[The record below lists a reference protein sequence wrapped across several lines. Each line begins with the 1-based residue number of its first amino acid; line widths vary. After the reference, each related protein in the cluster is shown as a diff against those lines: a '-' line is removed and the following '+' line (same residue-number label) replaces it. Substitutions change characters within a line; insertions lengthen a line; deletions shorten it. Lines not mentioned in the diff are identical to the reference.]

1 MDESGGRGQPRS
13 GNDESAEPH
22 EGLPPRATDP
32 APADEQPTDEHGPAS
47 ARPTRG
53 PEPAVPTAPAATP
66 GNDSAPPRPTA
77 ADAAPDPRTA
87 DPAPAGAGDKAPE
100 AGPDAA
106 PPRAAAETP
115 RPTPAPAEGEG
126 DGSPEA
132 GPNPDR
138 ASAAS
143 PYTAPARAEG
153 DGDDAPEA
161 GTHGDGPH
169 AAPARA
175 GGGGGGSP
183 ETGTHPDR
191 AHVDGPRAVAGDTRV
206 ASASSAPGQGA
217 GGGSPETGTHP
228 DRAHVDGPR
237 AVAGDTGVAS
247 ASSAPG
253 QGAGGGSPEADAHPD
268 RACADGPRAAAGDAG
283 VAPAPSAPG
292 QGDGGGSPEAGTH
305 PDRAYAGDQHAAP
318 AAGRPE
324 ADRHAAPAAGRP
336 AADPLRKAPD
346 HAPDAGDAQRRE
358 QPAAPGPVPGHPNH
372 RPETPAHGDR
382 PLAHSADGKGPAPQR
397 PEPRG
402 GLLMGRPFGVPVY
415 VAPSWFLVAALITW
429 VFGGQLERVLPELG
443 AARYLV
449 SLFFAV
455 AFYASVLVH
464 ELAHT
469 VAALRFKL
477 PVRRIQL
484 QFFGGVSE
492 IEKEA
497 ETPGREFV
505 LAFVGPLLSLVLAG
519 AFYAAAQTVEPGTV
533 PGVLLAGLMI
543 SNLIVAA
550 FNLLPGLPLDGGRM
564 LRAVVWKITGKPM
577 TGTVAAAWVGRALA
591 VSVLIGL
598 PLLTQSG
605 ALGTDAADNV
615 GMDTVLD
622 ALLAAILAA
631 IIWTGA
637 GNSLRMA
644 RLREHLPELRARALT
659 RRAVPVETDTPLSEA
674 LRRANAAGARAL
686 VVVDADGQPLSLV
699 REAAIVGVPE
709 HRRPWVAVSGLAQ
722 DLTDG
727 MRVSAELSGE
737 ELLDALRATPA
748 TEYLVVEETGE
759 IYGVLSA
766 ADVERAFVKA
776 MARPS

>member
-1 MDESGGRGQPRS
+1 MDESGGSGQPQS
-13 GNDESAEPH
+13 G
-22 EGLPPRATDP
+22 
-32 APADEQPTDEHGPAS
+32 TDEATERHGEQ
-47 ARPTRG
+47 R
-53 PEPAVPTAPAATP
+53 
-66 GNDSAPPRPTA
+66 
-77 ADAAPDPRTA
+77 
-87 DPAPAGAGDKAPE
+87 
-100 AGPDAA
+100 
-106 PPRAAAETP
+106 
-115 RPTPAPAEGEG
+115 
-126 DGSPEA
+126 
-132 GPNPDR
+132 
-138 ASAAS
+138 
-143 PYTAPARAEG
+143 
-153 DGDDAPEA
+153 
-161 GTHGDGPH
+161 
-169 AAPARA
+169 
-175 GGGGGGSP
+175 
-183 ETGTHPDR
+183 
-191 AHVDGPRAVAGDTRV
+191 
-206 ASASSAPGQGA
+206 
-217 GGGSPETGTHP
+217 
-228 DRAHVDGPR
+228 
-237 AVAGDTGVAS
+237 
-247 ASSAPG
+247 
-253 QGAGGGSPEADAHPD
+253 
-268 RACADGPRAAAGDAG
+268 
-283 VAPAPSAPG
+283 APSAPAADATRPG
-292 QGDGGGSPEAGTH
+292 PERPEHPTGPTPPTAPGTSEAAPSPDRPHDPTDSARGTATHSDPSSGSEDEADALHGSSDETGSKPTGEPGTEPSAQDAHRDPSAGAHPH
-305 PDRAYAGDQHAAP
+305 PD
-318 AAGRPE
+318 PE
-324 ADRHAAPAAGRP
+324 
-336 AADPLRKAPD
+336 
-346 HAPDAGDAQRRE
+346 
-358 QPAAPGPVPGHPNH
+358 HP
-372 RPETPAHGDR
+372 RT
-382 PLAHSADGKGPAPQR
+382 LAHSGTGTGTGKTQPPRRGR
-397 PEPRG
+397 EPGG

-429 VFGGQLERVLPELG
+429 VFGGQLDRVLPELG
-443 AARYLV
+443 ALRYLV

-505 LAFVGPLLSLVLAG
+505 LSFVGPLLSLVLSG
-519 AFYAAAQTVEPGTV
+519 LFYLAMLAVEPGTV

-564 LRAVVWKITGKPM
+564 LRAVVWKITGRPM
-577 TGTVAAAWVGRALA
+577 SGTIAAAWVGRALA

-605 ALGTDAADNV
+605 ALGASQDNIG
-615 GMDTVLD
+615 GMDTVTD

-644 RLREHLPELRARALT
+644 RLREHLPELRARSLT
-659 RRAVPVETDTPLSEA
+659 RRAVPVETSTPLSEA
-674 LRRANAAGARAL
+674 LRRANEAGARAL
-686 VVVDADGQPLSLV
+686 VVVDADGEPLSLV

-727 MRVSAELSGE
+727 MRVSAELAGE
-737 ELLDALRATPA
+737 ALLDTLRATPA
-748 TEYLVVEETGE
+748 TEYLVVEDSGE

>member
-1 MDESGGRGQPRS
+1 MDESGGSGQPRP
-13 GNDESAEPH
+13 GKDESAEHHAAPVTPAPDPALPDRTTPTDEPTMVVRRLDLPADDSTGDEDAGH
-22 EGLPPRATDP
+22 EGAGHEDTGHKDTAPEANSPAESGQDAHGP
-32 APADEQPTDEHGPAS
+32 EAQAPADTGQERGTSDPGHQPTRTPTPDDHQS
-47 ARPTRG
+47 ART
-53 PEPAVPTAPAATP
+53 
-66 GNDSAPPRPTA
+66 
-77 ADAAPDPRTA
+77 
-87 DPAPAGAGDKAPE
+87 
-100 AGPDAA
+100 
-106 PPRAAAETP
+106 
-115 RPTPAPAEGEG
+115 
-126 DGSPEA
+126 
-132 GPNPDR
+132 
-138 ASAAS
+138 
-143 PYTAPARAEG
+143 
-153 DGDDAPEA
+153 
-161 GTHGDGPH
+161 
-169 AAPARA
+169 
-175 GGGGGGSP
+175 
-183 ETGTHPDR
+183 
-191 AHVDGPRAVAGDTRV
+191 
-206 ASASSAPGQGA
+206 
-217 GGGSPETGTHP
+217 
-228 DRAHVDGPR
+228 
-237 AVAGDTGVAS
+237 
-247 ASSAPG
+247 
-253 QGAGGGSPEADAHPD
+253 
-268 RACADGPRAAAGDAG
+268 
-283 VAPAPSAPG
+283 
-292 QGDGGGSPEAGTH
+292 
-305 PDRAYAGDQHAAP
+305 
-318 AAGRPE
+318 
-324 ADRHAAPAAGRP
+324 
-336 AADPLRKAPD
+336 
-346 HAPDAGDAQRRE
+346 
-358 QPAAPGPVPGHPNH
+358 PAAPEDQPHPDAS
-372 RPETPAHGDR
+372 PGDR
-382 PLAHSADGKGPAPQR
+382 TLAHSGLAKGR
-397 PEPRG
+397 PPRRPRQPGPGG

-429 VFGGQLERVLPELG
+429 VFGGQLDRVLPELG

-497 ETPGREFV
+497 ETPGREFW
-505 LAFVGPLLSLVLAG
+505 LAFVGPLLSLVLSG
-519 AFYAAAQTVEPGTV
+519 LFYLALQPVEPGTV

-577 TGTVAAAWVGRALA
+577 SGTIAAAWVGRALA

-605 ALGTDAADNV
+605 ALGSNAEDNV
-615 GMDTVLD
+615 GMDTVMD

-644 RLREHLPELRARALT
+644 RLREHLPDLRARNLT
-659 RRAVPVETDTPLSEA
+659 RRAVPVETNTPLSEA

-686 VVVDADGQPLSLV
+686 VVVDADGHAISLV

-727 MRVSAELSGE
+727 MRVSAELAGE
-737 ELLDALRATPA
+737 DLLDALRATPA

>member
-1 MDESGGRGQPRS
+1 MDESGGSGQPRS
-13 GNDESAEPH
+13 GTDEPAEHHAGSA
-22 EGLPPRATDP
+22 AP
-32 APADEQPTDEHGPAS
+32 AAPSPTPADEQPTKAE
-47 ARPTRG
+47 ARDT
-53 PEPAVPTAPAATP
+53 EP
-66 GNDSAPPRPTA
+66 GNGT
-77 ADAAPDPRTA
+77 DP
-87 DPAPAGAGDKAPE
+87 K
-100 AGPDAA
+100 
-106 PPRAAAETP
+106 TP
-115 RPTPAPAEGEG
+115 
-126 DGSPEA
+126 
-132 GPNPDR
+132 
-138 ASAAS
+138 
-143 PYTAPARAEG
+143 
-153 DGDDAPEA
+153 
-161 GTHGDGPH
+161 
-169 AAPARA
+169 
-175 GGGGGGSP
+175 
-183 ETGTHPDR
+183 
-191 AHVDGPRAVAGDTRV
+191 
-206 ASASSAPGQGA
+206 
-217 GGGSPETGTHP
+217 
-228 DRAHVDGPR
+228 
-237 AVAGDTGVAS
+237 
-247 ASSAPG
+247 
-253 QGAGGGSPEADAHPD
+253 
-268 RACADGPRAAAGDAG
+268 
-283 VAPAPSAPG
+283 
-292 QGDGGGSPEAGTH
+292 
-305 PDRAYAGDQHAAP
+305 
-318 AAGRPE
+318 
-324 ADRHAAPAAGRP
+324 RP
-336 AADPLRKAPD
+336 AADGQVSREDGNGPAESDTGGQDKPQGAEPQATPEGSPADKTPADKTPADKTPADDSSADDRTSGDHPAPY
-346 HAPDAGDAQRRE
+346 
-358 QPAAPGPVPGHPNH
+358 
-372 RPETPAHGDR
+372 AHGDR
-382 PLAHSADGKGPAPQR
+382 PFAHSGTAKNR
-397 PEPRG
+397 PPKRPREPGG

-429 VFGGQLERVLPELG
+429 VFGGQLDRVLPELG

-449 SLFFAV
+449 ALFFAV

-519 AFYAAAQTVEPGTV
+519 LFYVALQPVEPGTV

-564 LRAVVWKITGKPM
+564 LRAVVWKITGRPM
-577 TGTVAAAWVGRALA
+577 SGTIAAAWVGRALA

-605 ALGTDAADNV
+605 ALGSTAEDSV
-615 GMDTVLD
+615 GMDTVTD

-644 RLREHLPELRARALT
+644 RLREHLPDLRARNLT

-686 VVVDADGQPLSLV
+686 VVVDPEGTPLSLV

-727 MRVSAELSGE
+727 MRVSAELAGE
-737 ELLDALRATPA
+737 DLLDVLRATPA

>member
-1 MDESGGRGQPRS
+1 RGGADRADTSGGGHPV
-13 GNDESAEPH
+13 G
-22 EGLPPRATDP
+22 
-32 APADEQPTDEHGPAS
+32 APSSDQ
-47 ARPTRG
+47 
-53 PEPAVPTAPAATP
+53 
-66 GNDSAPPRPTA
+66 
-77 ADAAPDPRTA
+77 
-87 DPAPAGAGDKAPE
+87 
-100 AGPDAA
+100 
-106 PPRAAAETP
+106 
-115 RPTPAPAEGEG
+115 
-126 DGSPEA
+126 
-132 GPNPDR
+132 
-138 ASAAS
+138 
-143 PYTAPARAEG
+143 
-153 DGDDAPEA
+153 
-161 GTHGDGPH
+161 
-169 AAPARA
+169 
-175 GGGGGGSP
+175 
-183 ETGTHPDR
+183 HPDR
-191 AHVDGPRAVAGDTRV
+191 AH
-206 ASASSAPGQGA
+206 
-217 GGGSPETGTHP
+217 
-228 DRAHVDGPR
+228 
-237 AVAGDTGVAS
+237 
-247 ASSAPG
+247 
-253 QGAGGGSPEADAHPD
+253 
-268 RACADGPRAAAGDAG
+268 
-283 VAPAPSAPG
+283 
-292 QGDGGGSPEAGTH
+292 
-305 PDRAYAGDQHAAP
+305 
-318 AAGRPE
+318 
-324 ADRHAAPAAGRP
+324 
-336 AADPLRKAPD
+336 
-346 HAPDAGDAQRRE
+346 
-358 QPAAPGPVPGHPNH
+358 
-372 RPETPAHGDR
+372 
-382 PLAHSADGKGPAPQR
+382 AHSGTGGAPVPQR
-397 PEPRG
+397 PQEKQR

-415 VAPSWFLVAALITW
+415 VAPSWFLVAILITW
-429 VFGGQLERVLPELG
+429 VFGGQIDRVLPELG
-443 AARYLV
+443 AASYLV

-469 VAALRFKL
+469 LAALRFKL

-505 LAFVGPLLSLVLAG
+505 LAFVGPLLSLVLSG
-519 AFYAAAQTVEPGTV
+519 VFYLGLLAVDPGSV

-550 FNLLPGLPLDGGRM
+550 FNFLPGLPLDGGRM
-564 LRAVVWKITGKPM
+564 LRAVVWKISGKPM
-577 TGTVAAAWVGRALA
+577 TGTIAAAWVGRALA
-591 VSVLIGL
+591 LSVLIGL

-605 ALGTDAADNV
+605 ALGSDAVDNV

-644 RLREHLPELRARALT
+644 RLREHLPELRARTLT

-686 VVVDADGQPLSLV
+686 VVVDADGIPLSLV

-709 HRRPWVAVSGLAQ
+709 HRRPWVPVGGLAQ

-727 MRVSAELSGE
+727 MRVSAELAGE

>member
-1 MDESGGRGQPRS
+1 MDVSGGRGRPQS
-13 GNDESAEPH
+13 GNDESAEHTGAQAPAADDARH
-22 EGLPPRATDP
+22 EGGDRSTTADRAEDETTADRVDDERTSRRSDDRPDDLPAAGGPAAGRTSAADGAAGTGRDGENGGNGENGENGVG
-32 APADEQPTDEHGPAS
+32 APADRGPAQ
-47 ARPTRG
+47 APG
-53 PEPAVPTAPAATP
+53 PRSEDPAA
-66 GNDSAPPRPTA
+66 DR
-77 ADAAPDPRTA
+77 R
-87 DPAPAGAGDKAPE
+87 PAGTGA
-100 AGPDAA
+100 
-106 PPRAAAETP
+106 
-115 RPTPAPAEGEG
+115 
-126 DGSPEA
+126 
-132 GPNPDR
+132 DR
-138 ASAAS
+138 A
-143 PYTAPARAEG
+143 
-153 DGDDAPEA
+153 
-161 GTHGDGPH
+161 GTS
-169 AAPARA
+169 A
-175 GGGGGGSP
+175 GGHPVGAPSSDQ
-183 ETGTHPDR
+183 HPDR
-191 AHVDGPRAVAGDTRV
+191 AH
-206 ASASSAPGQGA
+206 
-217 GGGSPETGTHP
+217 
-228 DRAHVDGPR
+228 
-237 AVAGDTGVAS
+237 
-247 ASSAPG
+247 
-253 QGAGGGSPEADAHPD
+253 
-268 RACADGPRAAAGDAG
+268 
-283 VAPAPSAPG
+283 
-292 QGDGGGSPEAGTH
+292 
-305 PDRAYAGDQHAAP
+305 
-318 AAGRPE
+318 
-324 ADRHAAPAAGRP
+324 
-336 AADPLRKAPD
+336 
-346 HAPDAGDAQRRE
+346 
-358 QPAAPGPVPGHPNH
+358 
-372 RPETPAHGDR
+372 
-382 PLAHSADGKGPAPQR
+382 AHSGTGGTPAPQR
-397 PEPRG
+397 PQEKQR

-415 VAPSWFLVAALITW
+415 VAPSWFLVAILITW
-429 VFGGQLERVLPELG
+429 VFGGQIDRVLPELG
-443 AARYLV
+443 AASYLV

-469 VAALRFKL
+469 LAALRFKL

-505 LAFVGPLLSLVLAG
+505 LAFVGPLLSLVLSG
-519 AFYAAAQTVEPGTV
+519 VFYLGLLAVDPGSV

-564 LRAVVWKITGKPM
+564 LRAVVWKLSGKPM
-577 TGTVAAAWVGRALA
+577 TGTIAAAWVGRALA
-591 VSVLIGL
+591 LSVLIGL

-605 ALGTDAADNV
+605 ALGSDAVDNV

-644 RLREHLPELRARALT
+644 RLREHLPELRARTLT

-686 VVVDADGQPLSLV
+686 VVVDADGVPLSLV

-709 HRRPWVAVSGLAQ
+709 HRRPWVPVGGLAQ

-727 MRVSAELSGE
+727 MRVSAELAGE
-737 ELLDALRATPA
+737 ALLDALRATPA

>member
-1 MDESGGRGQPRS
+1 MDESGGSGQPRS
-13 GNDESAEPH
+13 GKDRPAKPHAGPTAQTTDPTTPDPNENGTSASAEGADTPRPDGSVDGAP
-22 EGLPPRATDP
+22 ETAPEPTADDNPAQEPPTAASEAGAGPEGSRRPSEPSTADGTGPAPRAADDPSEADGGPVEADAAPAANGLPEADAAPEGSPRPSEPPTADGTGPAPRAADDPSEADGGPVETDAAPEESPRPSEPPTADHLGLSPRATDDTSETDAVSEGSRRP
-32 APADEQPTDEHGPAS
+32 SDAP
-47 ARPTRG
+47 
-53 PEPAVPTAPAATP
+53 
-66 GNDSAPPRPTA
+66 
-77 ADAAPDPRTA
+77 
-87 DPAPAGAGDKAPE
+87 APE
-100 AGPDAA
+100 ANGSGEGTSADHEPGRPYGGHRQPSPPADPHTPEEPDA
-106 PPRAAAETP
+106 
-115 RPTPAPAEGEG
+115 
-126 DGSPEA
+126 
-132 GPNPDR
+132 
-138 ASAAS
+138 
-143 PYTAPARAEG
+143 
-153 DGDDAPEA
+153 
-161 GTHGDGPH
+161 
-169 AAPARA
+169 
-175 GGGGGGSP
+175 
-183 ETGTHPDR
+183 
-191 AHVDGPRAVAGDTRV
+191 
-206 ASASSAPGQGA
+206 
-217 GGGSPETGTHP
+217 
-228 DRAHVDGPR
+228 
-237 AVAGDTGVAS
+237 
-247 ASSAPG
+247 
-253 QGAGGGSPEADAHPD
+253 
-268 RACADGPRAAAGDAG
+268 
-283 VAPAPSAPG
+283 
-292 QGDGGGSPEAGTH
+292 
-305 PDRAYAGDQHAAP
+305 
-318 AAGRPE
+318 
-324 ADRHAAPAAGRP
+324 
-336 AADPLRKAPD
+336 D
-346 HAPDAGDAQRRE
+346 HAP
-358 QPAAPGPVPGHPNH
+358 PAFHADH
-372 RPETPAHGDR
+372 RT
-382 PLAHSADGKGPAPQR
+382 LAHTSAPKNPPPQS
-397 PEPRG
+397 PQPRG

-429 VFGGQLERVLPELG
+429 VFGGQLDRVLPELG

-505 LAFVGPLLSLVLAG
+505 LAFVGPLLSLILAG
-519 AFYAAAQTVEPGTV
+519 LFYLAMQPVEPGTV
-533 PGVLLAGLMI
+533 PGVLLAGLMV

-564 LRAVVWKITGKPM
+564 LRAVVWKLTGKPM
-577 TGTVAAAWVGRALA
+577 SGTIAAAWVGRALA
-591 VSVLIGL
+591 VCVLIGL

-605 ALGTDAADNV
+605 ALGSSAEDNV
-615 GMDTVLD
+615 GMDTVMD

-644 RLREHLPELRARALT
+644 RLREHLPELRARTLT
-659 RRAVPVETDTPLSEA
+659 RRAVPVETHTPLSEA

-686 VVVDADGQPLSLV
+686 VVVDAEGTPLSLV

-727 MRVSAELSGE
+727 MRVSAELAGE
-737 ELLDALRATPA
+737 DLLDALRATPA
-748 TEYLVVEETGE
+748 TEYLVVEQTGE

>member
-1 MDESGGRGQPRS
+1 MDVSGGSGQPRP
-13 GNDESAEPH
+13 GNDESAEPQA
-22 EGLPPRATDP
+22 G
-32 APADEQPTDEHGPAS
+32 
-47 ARPTRG
+47 
-53 PEPAVPTAPAATP
+53 PTAPATGSARP
-66 GNDSAPPRPTA
+66 EPADSGPPR
-77 ADAAPDPRTA
+77 D
-87 DPAPAGAGDKAPE
+87 
-100 AGPDAA
+100 
-106 PPRAAAETP
+106 
-115 RPTPAPAEGEG
+115 RP
-126 DGSPEA
+126 
-132 GPNPDR
+132 
-138 ASAAS
+138 
-143 PYTAPARAEG
+143 
-153 DGDDAPEA
+153 
-161 GTHGDGPH
+161 
-169 AAPARA
+169 
-175 GGGGGGSP
+175 
-183 ETGTHPDR
+183 
-191 AHVDGPRAVAGDTRV
+191 
-206 ASASSAPGQGA
+206 
-217 GGGSPETGTHP
+217 
-228 DRAHVDGPR
+228 
-237 AVAGDTGVAS
+237 
-247 ASSAPG
+247 
-253 QGAGGGSPEADAHPD
+253 
-268 RACADGPRAAAGDAG
+268 ADGPRTPGEAHGDPARTPADRSPTAGPDETPATPTANTPGSSTPDSPTPASGTHAQDADPEPSGSEPSGAG
-283 VAPAPSAPG
+283 VPGPESPGPAGPALRPPGVGTPGPATPASRTHAEGAGSESSGPEPSSAGVPGPESSPGSAGPAPEHAG
-292 QGDGGGSPEAGTH
+292 AGT
-305 PDRAYAGDQHAAP
+305 PPRGAATPETP
-318 AAGRPE
+318 ARGT
-324 ADRHAAPAAGRP
+324 
-336 AADPLRKAPD
+336 PLRKAPGPGAQGETAEGAALAHGEPGRETPD
-346 HAPDAGDAQRRE
+346 DVTPERTPNPAPATDPRTAQPPAEDGPAHAPAHHGHGDRDTH
-358 QPAAPGPVPGHPNH
+358 PGHPRAHSHPGDGPTTAQHH
-372 RPETPAHGDR
+372 RP
-382 PLAHSADGKGPAPQR
+382 DGGTGPARPPQR
-397 PEPRG
+397 KPEPGG

-429 VFGGQLERVLPELG
+429 VFGGQLDRVLPELG

-519 AFYAAAQTVEPGTV
+519 VFYAALLPVEPDSV

-543 SNLIVAA
+543 SNLLVAA

-577 TGTVAAAWVGRALA
+577 SGTIAAAWVGRALA
-591 VSVLIGL
+591 IAVLIGL
-598 PLLTQSG
+598 PLLTQS
-605 ALGTDAADNV
+605 LGSGAADDV
-615 GMDTVLD
+615 GMDTVMD

-659 RRAVPVETDTPLSEA
+659 RRAVPVPGDTPLSEA
-674 LRRANAAGARAL
+674 LRRANASGARAL
-686 VVVDADGQPLSLV
+686 VVVDADGAPVSLV

-709 HRRPWVAVSGLAQ
+709 HRRPWVPVSTLAQ

-737 ELLDALRATPA
+737 ELLDALRANPA